1 VRRARGYSKK
11 DPRGLFTSLTAIFA
25 QVMQNRCVA
34 VLNHLGIANGPA
46 WLFAKEIEFGAVR
59 RLFPEY
65 ERRKSIFALRAG
77 GRRLAAK
84 TTVFIDFLVEIFA
97 KIPSSFHS

>member
-1 VRRARGYSKK
+1 MR
-11 DPRGLFTSLTAIFA
+11 
-25 QVMQNRCVA
+25 VA

-46 WLFAKEIEFGAVR
+46 WLFGDEIASGAVR
-59 RLFPEY
+59 RLLPEY

-77 GRRLAAK
+77 GRHLTTE

-97 KIPSSFHS
+97 KNPRLVP